1 MSKTTLPA
9 AVRCLLFG
17 IGLGLPARPQSTPP
31 PALDQKLLE
40 VRYDLRIE
48 GGKLTGS
55 AAPVLEK
62 AISGAQ
68 YVLIGEDHIT
78 HEIPQFAAAV
88 CDMMAPEGLT
98 AMAVEAGPQAAKIVA
113 SSLGKPDRLARM
125 VALTD
130 RYPDSI
136 AFLNVGEENDLV
148 EHCSEASRNPHFQLW
163 GLDQELMGSAGWLL
177 DEILATRPGT
187 AATAALTRM
196 KNEEQK
202 DAALAKQTGDP
213 TKVFLFAASDAQL
226 SEGAAVLKR
235 EGNAAAN
242 ELFHELVESHEIY
255 LKNMQ
260 GSPESNNQRARLL
273 KQHFRRDFDA
283 AVSKSQRQRVL
294 FKFGDWHLYKG
305 FNPLHQRD
313 LGNYIAEMADGQG
326 ASSLHICILG
336 AKGTHALYG
345 GYSRPMKLEPF
356 LMTED
361 DDYRWMKPVID
372 NQVANAWTLYD
383 LRNLRFHKLGTVD
396 PDMERV
402 IYGYDLLVIVP
413 EFTPAHSIK

>member
-1 MSKTTLPA
+1 MIRCLLVGLSLTLPA
-9 AVRCLLFG
+9 L
-17 IGLGLPARPQSTPP
+17 PQST
-31 PALDQKLLE
+31 LDQKLVE

-48 GGKLTGS
+48 AGKLTGS

-78 HEIPQFAAAV
+78 REIPQFATAV
-88 CDMMAPEGLT
+88 CDVMAPQGLT
-98 AMAVEAGPQAAKIVA
+98 AMAVEAGPEAAKMVA
-113 SSLGKPDRLARM
+113 ASLGKPDRLARM

-130 RYPDSI
+130 RYPDSV
-136 AFLNVGEENDLV
+136 AFLNVREENDLV
-148 EHCSEASRNPHFQLW
+148 EHCAEASHKSNFQLW

-187 AATAALTRM
+187 GATAVLTRM
-196 KNEEQK
+196 KTEEQK
-202 DAALAKQTGDP
+202 DAALAKETGDP
-213 TKVFLFAASDAQL
+213 SKVFLFAASDAQL
-226 SEGAAVLKR
+226 SETAAVLKR

-242 ELFHELVESHEIY
+242 ELFRELVESHEIY

-260 GSPESNNQRARLL
+260 GLPESNSQRARLL

-283 AVSKSQRQRVL
+283 AASNSQRQRVL

-305 FNPLHQRD
+305 FNPLQQRD
-313 LGNYIAEMADGQG
+313 LGNYIAELADGQG

-336 AKGTHALYG
+336 AKGTHALYD
-345 GYSRPMKLEPF
+345 GYQRPMKLEPF
-356 LMTED
+356 VMVED
-361 DDYRWMKPVID
+361 HDYRWLKPAVD
-372 NQVANAWTLYD
+372 HQVPNAWTLYD
-383 LRNLRFHKLGTVD
+383 LRNLRFQKLGTLD

-413 EFTPAHSIK
+413 ELSPAHSIK